1 MANALTFLVLTL
13 LIRVSCFIYRRSTT
27 TAEVADGQDRPDFMV
42 ANHELDLERIA
53 QSTRNA
59 ANELVRAAQGVTG
72 RHVRHWQALV
82 AILSLLFSLDAMAM
96 QIFVKTLT
104 GKTIAL
110 EVEPSDSIDSVKQKI
125 QDKEGIPPDQQRLIF
140 AGKQL
145 EDGKTLS
152 DYNIQKESTL
162 HLVLRL
168 RPATPPDQRPA
179 MRAASGIMIH
189 ASSRSWMRG
198 MDALAPNMTP
208 LSVSQFIERPGSEG
222 LTSPA
227 SLGGEFE
234 NSSGGSAGQAYD
246 ATIRNI
252 VVGRQLGQ
260 DGDLRWGILGLYGNG
275 DLDTGD
281 GLEQRLNQLGGAGYV
296 QYRLA
301 PQWRTSALL
310 GIVRTRYD
318 ECLNSGSSSTSDT
331 AWGWRADALLLLDYQ
346 SANWWSWRSTLATA
360 HEKIGQSAVYGS
372 KRSVSQVE
380 WLNMLKV
387 SLLPPKSLVR
397 PYVEI
402 GTSLLSAP
410 ELLSPG
416 ATRHLMGELALGV
429 EARRQADSDNRL
441 FARLLYSEGLSNFRS
456 LAFSG
461 GLAMSF

>member
-1 MANALTFLVLTL
+1 MTNHRLPGHASGSRRWQTL
-13 LIRVSCFIYRRSTT
+13 
-27 TAEVADGQDRPDFMV
+27 
-42 ANHELDLERIA
+42 IA
-53 QSTRNA
+53 C
-59 ANELVRAAQGVTG
+59 LF
-72 RHVRHWQALV
+72 
-82 AILSLLFSLDAMAM
+82 LLFSVDVMAM
-96 QIFVKTLT
+96 QLFVKTLT
-104 GKTIAL
+104 GKTITL
-110 EVEPSDSIDSVKQKI
+110 DVEASDSIDSIKQKI

-168 RPATPPDQRPA
+168 SAATQPDQRPA
-179 MRAASGIMIH
+179 MRAASGMMIR
-189 ASSRSWMRG
+189 ASSRAWMRG
-198 MDALAPNMTP
+198 IDALAPGITP
-208 LSVSQFIERPGSEG
+208 LSVTQFVERPGSER
-222 LTSPA
+222 LTSPS

-234 NSSGGSAGQAYD
+234 RSSGGSAGQAYD

-252 VVGRQLGQ
+252 VVGRKLGQ
-260 DGDLRWGILGLYGNG
+260 DGDLRWGVLGLYGNG
-275 DLDTGD
+275 DLDTGY
-281 GLEQRLNQLGGAGYV
+281 GLAQHIDQLGGAGYV

-301 PQWRTSALL
+301 PKWRSTALL

-318 ECLNSGSSSTSDT
+318 EHLSTGGSITSDT
-331 AWGWRADALLLLDYQ
+331 AWGWRADALLMLDYQ
-346 SANWWSWRSTLATA
+346 AETWLNWRSALAA
-360 HEKIGQSAVYGS
+360 ANERIGQSAVYGN
-372 KRSVSQVE
+372 KRSISQVE

-387 SLLPPKSLVR
+387 SLLPPESLIR

-416 ATRHLMGELALGV
+416 ASGHLMTELALGID
-429 EARRQADSDNRL
+429 ARLRADSDNRL

-456 LAFSG
+456 ISLSG